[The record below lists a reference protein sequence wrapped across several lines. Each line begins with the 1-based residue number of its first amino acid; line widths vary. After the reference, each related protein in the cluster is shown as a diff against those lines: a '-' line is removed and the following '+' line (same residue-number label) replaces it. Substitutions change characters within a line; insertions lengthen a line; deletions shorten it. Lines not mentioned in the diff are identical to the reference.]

1 MIHQIVES
9 VKQEDYRRGDSREV
23 SLMNILQVLHVLQV
37 LQVHTVSRRCQEQ
50 FGLLTADTVT
60 VLRPAGDV
68 LREATPAP
76 RSARHCPAVEA
87 ADCLVMLEDITFLY
101 WDSQRYAIRE
111 TEFLLDL
118 VFCSL
123 CRS

>member
-9 VKQEDYRRGDSREV
+9 VKQEDYRRGDSGEV

-76 RSARHCPAVEA
+76 RGARHCPAV
-87 ADCLVMLEDITFLY
+87 
-101 WDSQRYAIRE
+101 R
-111 TEFLLDL
+111 LLT
-118 VFCSL
+118 VSL
-123 CRS
+123 CWRILPFYIGTARDMELGRLNFC

>member
-9 VKQEDYRRGDSREV
+9 VKQEDYRRGDSGEV

-50 FGLLTADTVT
+50 SGLLTADTVT

-76 RSARHCPAVEA
+76 RGARHCPAVEA
-87 ADCLVMLEDITFLY
+87 ADSLVMLEDITFLY

-118 VFCSL
+118 LFRSL

>member
-23 SLMNILQVLHVLQV
+23 SLMNILQVLHVLHV

-76 RSARHCPAVEA
+76 RGARHCPAVEA
-87 ADCLVMLEDITFLY
+87 ADSLVMLEDITFLC

-118 VFCSL
+118 LFCSL

>member
-76 RSARHCPAVEA
+76 RGARHCPAVEA
-87 ADCLVMLEDITFLY
+87 ADSLVMLEDITFLY

-118 VFCSL
+118 LFRSL

>member
-76 RSARHCPAVEA
+76 RGARHCPAVEA
-87 ADCLVMLEDITFLY
+87 ADSLVMLEDITFLY
-101 WDSQRYAIRE
+101 WDTQRYGIRE

-118 VFCSL
+118 LFCSL